1 MGSIGGGLKTIHSE
15 DILSYLKVYAEC
27 EKKWWSLALEKKES
41 ASKFNGYCG
50 KRRVLD
56 SFFARVKKEAL
67 AQTGMEKVCVAYGNP
82 NLSNGTKGKGE
93 VAAPMTDTYKSCK
106 RIFEDVKPMDEYRT
120 TAVSWESA
128 TYKETVYRKIDENG
142 VGSLHHVAKGHKIP
156 FVPDDER
163 ARVRAY
169 LEKTK
174 VKNRHR
180 KGGLIQPEKPDDGK
194 KIRYPEVRGLRYSK
208 VDCMFKDRDGE
219 SGACLARLRCMELMG
234 RQRPYPFNRRN
245 RAPL

>member
-1 MGSIGGGLKTIHSE
+1 
-15 DILSYLKVYAEC
+15 
-27 EKKWWSLALEKKES
+27 LALAKKES

-67 AQTGMEKVCVAYGNP
+67 ARTGMEKVCVAYGNP

-93 VAAPMTDTYKSCK
+93 VAAPMTDTYKSCN
-106 RIFEDVKPMDEYRT
+106 RIFVDVKPMDEYRT
-120 TAVSWESA
+120 TAVSWKSG
-128 TYKETVYRKIDENG
+128 TYKETVYRKFDENG
-142 VGSLHHVAKGHKIP
+142 MASLHHVPRGRKIP
-156 FVPDDER
+156 FVPDNER

-174 VKNRHR
+174 VKNKHR
-180 KGGLIQPEKPDDGK
+180 KGGLIQPATSDDGK
-194 KIRYPEVRGLRYSK
+194 KFRYPEVRGLRFSEE
-208 VDCMFKDRDGE
+208 DCMFCDRDGE
-219 SGACLARLRCMELMG
+219 SAVCIARLRVMELLG

-245 RAPL
+245 RTPL